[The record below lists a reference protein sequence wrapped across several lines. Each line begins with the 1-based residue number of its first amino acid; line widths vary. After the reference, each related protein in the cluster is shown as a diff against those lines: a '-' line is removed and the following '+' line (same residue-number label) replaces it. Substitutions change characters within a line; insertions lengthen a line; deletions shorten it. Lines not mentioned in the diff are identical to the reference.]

1 MAKAETLRG
10 GDRVSIDKDVH
21 DLYKELTEKSNK
33 YPENAPFYLMKDVF
47 MWSVALG
54 VHAGKRKKLKKRE
67 QIFRWDQLS
76 QDIDIPVLRAISIA
90 ETEDV
95 EIIAQ
100 EGQILRIA
108 EEYANEGIRILKRD
122 VIGKAG
128 KIMWNIVDFL
138 RKVD

>member
-1 MAKAETLRG
+1 MAKAETLKG

-47 MWSVALG
+47 RWSVALG

-76 QDIDIPVLRAISIA
+76 QDIDIPVLRAIAIA
-90 ETEDV
+90 ETEDI
-95 EIIAQ
+95 EIIAH
-100 EGQILRIA
+100 EDQILRIA
-108 EEYANEGIRILKRD
+108 EEYANEGIRGMK
-122 VIGKAG
+122 G
-128 KIMWNIVDFL
+128 KILSGAGQPLWNLISMM
-138 RKVD
+138 RKDA